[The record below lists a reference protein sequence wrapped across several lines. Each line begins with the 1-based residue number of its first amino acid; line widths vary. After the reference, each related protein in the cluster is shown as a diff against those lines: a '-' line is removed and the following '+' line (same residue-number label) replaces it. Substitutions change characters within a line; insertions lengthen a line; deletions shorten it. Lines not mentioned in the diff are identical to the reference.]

1 MPAKA
6 RRVKKRL
13 LTKRKREG
21 KHLSL
26 NGEAKVIYTKYSKD

>member
-1 MPAKA
+1 MVVKA
-6 RRVKKRL
+6 RKVEKKRL

-26 NGEAKVIYTKYSKD
+26 NGEALKSDNL